1 MNEVELKIQ
10 ELENLPIQNEQLMEY
25 VYRIKKY
32 TNAVI
37 DGVISLQEFDD
48 LLQDFEDIL
57 ANLTNEDL
65 LLSETISQIKKD
77 IKTELGS

>member
-1 MNEVELKIQ
+1 MNELELKIQ
-10 ELENLPIQNEQLMEY
+10 ELENLPIQNEQLKEY

-37 DGVISLQEFDD
+37 DGVLSLQEFDD

-57 ANLTNEDL
+57 SNLTNEDL
-65 LLSETISQIKKD
+65 LLSETISQIKED